1 MKVEVYAELCIRALG
16 FNNNERIEERDALGL
31 ADIVRAKLL
40 GDMLATGNQLTAE
53 YYMKFHAKLETVK
66 CKGFS
71 FIYKPCDLLNLPRH
85 GAYAYVGN
93 GGIDNAYIPT
103 TFPEIAAYARLEA
116 GQMGGRT
123 QFIPEGDKIF
133 FDYLPVP
140 APDEIELYLVPS
152 LLWLY
157 DHRDD
162 EDLIG
167 TDYLMCDVFEKVL
180 QLLQI
185 RRATAVDN
193 YNNDSPTPNR

>member
-1 MKVEVYAELCIRALG
+1 MDIQKYSELCIRALG
-16 FNNNERIEERDALGL
+16 FNNNERIEERDALGM
-31 ADIVRAKLL
+31 ADLVRAKLI

-53 YYMKFHAKLETVK
+53 YYMKFEEKLETVK
-66 CKGFS
+66 CKGRS

-103 TFPEIAAYARLEA
+103 TFPELASYARLEA

-123 QFIPEGDKIF
+123 QFIPDGDKIL

-140 APDEIELYLVPS
+140 PPDEIVLYLVPS
-152 LLWLY
+152 LLWIY
-157 DHRDD
+157 DHKDD
-162 EDLIG
+162 TDIIG
-167 TDYLMCDVFEKVL
+167 TDYLMSDVFEKVL

-193 YNNDSPTPNR
+193 YNNNNPTPNR